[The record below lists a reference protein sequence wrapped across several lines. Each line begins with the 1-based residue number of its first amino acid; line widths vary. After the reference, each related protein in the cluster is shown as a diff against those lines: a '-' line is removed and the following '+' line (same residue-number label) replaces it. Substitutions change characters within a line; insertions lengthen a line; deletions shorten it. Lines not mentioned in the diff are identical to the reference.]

1 MKVVPCNQRN
11 GGHRK
16 ARSPAGSRSVS
27 AGLSRRSCGQFPDCG
42 PFWFLGS
49 RAKEIL
55 TVLLPVW
62 WTCPSGPA
70 ARRGVG
76 SYSRVVT
83 ARPHSPPISGFES
96 SLPQPGQSGP
106 WEGQGLF

>member
-16 ARSPAGSRSVS
+16 ARSPAGPCLVS
-27 AGLSRRSCGQFPDCG
+27 AGLSRRSCGKFPDCG

-55 TVLLPVW
+55 TVLLPIW
-62 WTCPSGPA
+62 WTRPSGPA
-70 ARRGVG
+70 AWRG
-76 SYSRVVT
+76 SYSRVDT
-83 ARPHSPPISGFES
+83 ARRHSPPISGFES
-96 SLPQPGQSGP
+96 SLP
-106 WEGQGLF
+106 